1 MKCVYC
7 IRIYTENTFFMKG
20 VGWFMVVEE
29 PLHHDAW
36 LVAAGWSGRQSLGG
50 FTIRMNW
57 L

>member
-29 PLHHDAW
+29 LLHHDDW
-36 LVAAGWSGRQSLGG
+36 LVAAGWSGRQKIG
-50 FTIRMNW
+50 RAHV
-57 L
+57 